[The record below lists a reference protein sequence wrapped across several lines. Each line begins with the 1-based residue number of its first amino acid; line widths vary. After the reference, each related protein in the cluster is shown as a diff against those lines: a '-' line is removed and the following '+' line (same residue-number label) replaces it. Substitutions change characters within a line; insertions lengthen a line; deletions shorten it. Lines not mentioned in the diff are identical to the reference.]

1 VVVRK
6 LSTST
11 MLSAVI
17 GLKLSVVLLKLIL
30 LPLSFT
36 SGLKPS

>member
-6 LSTST
+6 LSTCT

-30 LPLSFT
+30 LPLPFT